1 MHTVSKPIHKSYF
14 FSYGHCQSE
23 VRTALCR
30 TTMMLRHISSM
41 GGKDGND
48 CHVYDL
54 KMFHIV
60 VQLKMAAGPS
70 QFFWLLM
77 HSPVVLLWSCSD
89 PKKRLILAST
99 NTNKRGGKY
108 CSLTNY
114 CYWLLIVSVIWTQWI
129 TSVVNIEECW
139 VYDCTGG

>member
-70 QFFWLLM
+70 QFF
-77 HSPVVLLWSCSD
+77 
-89 PKKRLILAST
+89 
-99 NTNKRGGKY
+99 
-108 CSLTNY
+108 
-114 CYWLLIVSVIWTQWI
+114 
-129 TSVVNIEECW
+129 
-139 VYDCTGG
+139 